1 MTMCR
6 WAVAAACA
14 LAVLA
19 PGTAAAAE
27 PKGEAQIRVEG
38 KTGGTVDFPAA
49 GRAVISDGELSFA
62 DAEALRILERPVP
75 LTAHWTHGGAL
86 EVPVTGPAGVYCIA
100 VRDGDRTSP
109 RVEKVLLGQRSALG
123 PEADIDCPD
132 SIDSLPSVGQPGQP
146 PHKDHLDEPE
156 EQSSSTSPDDQSQG
170 KNPGDEP
177 PPPQFRATPSWETG
191 TTDEKPTLPEALPAY
206 AMMCDGDAR
215 TIRSGIVEAESATAM
230 GIAADAKQQGEWRTG
245 LPGSPQLQFTAGDAD
260 KQIELSEVDGPGSV
274 SLLTI
279 DPVGAEELLAHE
291 GESFSVPAQST
302 MMPTLSFS
310 QPGQYTLGLRI
321 DGKDAKLNV
330 SVGELRSDK
339 GSAVDTALERCEGAY
354 SLVSAAAA
362 PQAVQPQQRQAQ
374 RSPLLW
380 LVAGG
385 AFGLGG
391 VLLAV
396 PIGILTRRRR

>member
-6 WAVAAACA
+6 LVAAAACA

-19 PGTAAAAE
+19 PGTAAVAE

-62 DAEALRILERPVP
+62 DADALRILERPVP
-75 LTAHWTHGGAL
+75 LTAHWKHGGAL
-86 EVPVTGPAGVYCIA
+86 EVSVTGPAGVYCIA

-109 RVEKVLLGQRSALG
+109 RVEKVLLGQRFALG
-123 PEADIDCPD
+123 PEGDIDCPD
-132 SIDSLPSVGQPGQP
+132 SVDLLPSVDQPGQP
-146 PHKDHLDEPE
+146 PHEYHPDETE
-156 EQSSSTSPDDQSQG
+156 DQTSSASPDDQSQG
-170 KNPGDEP
+170 ENPGEQQP
-177 PPPQFRATPSWETG
+177 TPQFRATPSWETR
-191 TTDEKPTLPEALPAY
+191 TADEEPALPEALPAY

-215 TIRSGIVEAESATAM
+215 TIRSGIAEAESATAM

-245 LPGSPQLQFTAGDAD
+245 LPGSPQLQFTAGNAD
-260 KQIELSEVDGPGSV
+260 KQIELAEVNGPGSV

-279 DPVGAEELLAHE
+279 DPVGAEELLAQE

-302 MMPTLSFS
+302 MMPTLSFT

-321 DGKDAKLNV
+321 DGKDAELNV

-354 SLVSAAAA
+354 SLVSAAAP

>member
-1 MTMCR
+1 MTMR
-6 WAVAAACA
+6 RLVAAAACA
-14 LAVLA
+14 FAVLA

-38 KTGGTVDFPAA
+38 KTGGTVEFPAA
-49 GRAVISDGELSFA
+49 GGAVISDGELSFA
-62 DAEALRILERPVP
+62 DADALRILKRPVP

-100 VRDGDRTSP
+100 VRDGERTSP

-123 PEADIDCPD
+123 PEADTECPD
-132 SIDSLPSVGQPGQP
+132 SVDSLPSVDQPGQP
-146 PHKDHLDEPE
+146 PHEDHPDEAEEQPSSASSE
-156 EQSSSTSPDDQSQG
+156 EQSQG
-170 KNPGDEP
+170 ENPGEQQP
-177 PPPQFRATPSWETG
+177 TPQLRPTPSEETR
-191 TTDEKPTLPEALPAY
+191 TADEEPALPEALPAY

-215 TIRSGIVEAESATAM
+215 TIRSGTAEAESATAM

-245 LPGSPQLQFTAGDAD
+245 LPGSPQLQFTAGNAD
-260 KQIELSEVDGPGSV
+260 KQVELAEVDGPGSV

-279 DPVGAEELLAHE
+279 DPVGAEELLAQE

-302 MMPTLSFS
+302 MMPTLSFT

-321 DGKDAKLNV
+321 DGKEAKLNV

>member
-38 KTGGTVDFPAA
+38 KTGGPVDFPAA
-49 GRAVISDGELSFA
+49 GRAVLAGDELSFA
-62 DAEALRILERPVP
+62 DADALRILGRPVP

-100 VRDGDRTSP
+100 VRDGERTSP

-123 PEADIDCPD
+123 PEADIECPD
-132 SIDSLPSVGQPGQP
+132 SVESLPSVDQSGQP
-146 PHKDHLDEPE
+146 PHEDHPGEPEDQPSSASSE
-156 EQSSSTSPDDQSQG
+156 EQSQG
-170 KNPGDEP
+170 ENPGEQQP
-177 PPPQFRATPSWETG
+177 TPQFRATPSWETG
-191 TTDEKPTLPEALPAY
+191 TADEKPTLPEALPAY

-215 TIRSGIVEAESATAM
+215 TIRSGIAEAESATAM

-245 LPGSPQLQFTAGDAD
+245 LPGSPQLQFAAGDAE
-260 KQIELSEVDGPGSV
+260 KQIELAEVDGPGSV

-279 DPVGAEELLAHE
+279 DPVGAEELLAQE

-302 MMPTLSFS
+302 MMPTLSFT

-321 DGKDAKLNV
+321 DGKDAKLSV

-354 SLVSAAAA
+354 SLVAAGAA

>member
-6 WAVAAACA
+6 WTVAAASA

-19 PGTAAAAE
+19 SGTAAAAE

-38 KTGGTVDFPAA
+38 KTGGTVEFPAT
-49 GRAVISDGELSFA
+49 GRAVLAGDELSFA
-62 DAEALRILERPVP
+62 DADALRILGRPVP

-109 RVEKVLLGQRSALG
+109 RVEKVVLGQRSALG
-123 PEADIDCPD
+123 PEADIECPD
-132 SIDSLPSVGQPGQP
+132 SADSLPSVDQSGQP
-146 PHKDHLDEPE
+146 PHADHLDEPE
-156 EQSSSTSPDDQSQG
+156 DQPSSASSEEQSQG
-170 KNPGDEP
+170 ENLGEQQ

-191 TTDEKPTLPEALPAY
+191 TADEKPALPEALPAY

-215 TIRSGIVEAESATAM
+215 TIRSGIAEAESATAM

-245 LPGSPQLQFTAGDAD
+245 LPGSPQLQFTAGNAD
-260 KQIELSEVDGPGSV
+260 KQVELAEVDGPGSV

-279 DPVGAEELLAHE
+279 DPVGAEELLAQE

-302 MMPTLSFS
+302 MMPTLSFT

-321 DGKDAKLNV
+321 DGKEAKLNV

-354 SLVSAAAA
+354 SLVAAAAA